1 MTYRANIEDA
11 ALEFAK
17 AIVTSP
23 DQRELTEE
31 AARQGITTVQ
41 AVASV
46 SFDLAEAFYAER
58 DRRVMLDAE

>member
-23 DQRELTEE
+23 DQRELTE
-31 AARQGITTVQ
+31 
-41 AVASV
+41 
-46 SFDLAEAFYAER
+46 
-58 DRRVMLDAE
+58 